1 MLKTI
6 DLEIGYNVS
15 EHHKNRVGQKL
26 NFDACDGELVALIG
40 PNGIGKST
48 FLKTIARLLPKLSGT
63 LQVNGLDQDEI
74 EVSNYAE
81 LLSFV
86 STEIIRVP
94 NFSVYQLVALG
105 RFPYTNW
112 IGNLTNID
120 KDIIDLSLRLV
131 DLSSLQS
138 KPINEISDGERQR
151 AMIARALAQNTP
163 IIVMDEPTAYLDI
176 TNKYDIVH
184 LLGDLTLQQNK
195 TIVFSTHDL
204 NIAFSEADKIWMMG
218 HGYALQ
224 GSPED
229 LALDGAFESLFG
241 SRLQFDWQS
250 GTFKKNRQNTK
261 SVSFSGNRSLLFD
274 LTINALS
281 RIGFQVNENS
291 GTKIT
296 LIEKNKNIV
305 FVLEGLGLKKEFQNI
320 YGLCNFLKMEKSLHL

>member
-15 EHHKNRVGQKL
+15 KYLKNRVRQRL

-48 FLKTIARLLPKLSGT
+48 LLKTIARLLPKLSGNFMI
-63 LQVNGLDQDEI
+63 NGLDQEVI
-74 EVSNYAE
+74 ENSNYAE
-81 LLSFV
+81 LLGFV

-94 NFSVYQLVALG
+94 NLSVYQLVALG

-112 IGNLTNID
+112 IGNLTKSD
-120 KDIIDLSLRLV
+120 RDIIDLALKLV
-131 DLSSLQS
+131 DLLSLQS

-163 IIVMDEPTAYLDI
+163 IIILDEPTAYLDI

-184 LLGDLTLQQNK
+184 LLGELTTQQNK

-204 NIAFSEADKIWMMG
+204 NIAFSEADKIWIMG
-218 HGYALQ
+218 HETTLQ
-224 GSPED
+224 GAPED
-229 LALDGAFESLFG
+229 LVFNGAFESLFG
-241 SRLQFDWQS
+241 SRLNFDWQS
-250 GTFKKNRQNTK
+250 GTFKKIKQGYK
-261 SVSFSGNRSLLFD
+261 SVSLTGNRNALFD

-281 RIGFQVNENS
+281 RIGFRIDENS
-291 GTKIT
+291 ETKIT
-296 LIEKNKNIV
+296 LIERDKHYVYII
-305 FVLEGLGLKKEFQNI
+305 EGQGLKREIENI
-320 YGLCNFLKMEKSLHL
+320 YGLCNFLKRKEITL

>member
-1 MLKTI
+1 MLKAI
-6 DLEIGYNVS
+6 DLEIGYNVP

-26 NFDACDGELVALIG
+26 NFEACDGELVALIG

-48 FLKTIARLLPKLSGT
+48 LLKTIARLLPKLSGT
-63 LQVNGLDQDEI
+63 LFINGVNQDEI
-74 EVSNYAE
+74 ENSNYAE

-86 STEIIRVP
+86 STDIIRVP

-112 IGNLTNID
+112 IGSLTKSD
-120 KDIIDLSLRLV
+120 KEVIDLALNLV
-131 DLSSLQS
+131 GLSSLQS

-163 IIVMDEPTAYLDI
+163 IIVLDEPTAYLDI

-184 LLGDLTLQQNK
+184 LLGELTLKQNK

-224 GSPED
+224 GAPED
-229 LALDGAFESLFG
+229 LVLDNAFESLFG
-241 SRLQFDWQS
+241 SRLQFEWQS
-250 GTFKKNRQNTK
+250 GTFKKSKQIYY
-261 SVSFSGNRSLLFD
+261 SVSLSGNRNSLFE
-274 LTINALS
+274 LTVNALS
-281 RIGFQVNENS
+281 RIGFMVNENS

-296 LIEKNKNIV
+296 IAEKDKHNLFI
-305 FVLEGLGLKKEFQNI
+305 LENQNSVKEFKDI
-320 YGLCNFLKMEKSLHL
+320 YGLCSFLKREKA